1 MEIEK
6 TSHNDDK
13 KTNLKPSKSL
23 EKSAEKDCISFIYF
37 TLANFF

>member
-13 KTNLKPSKSL
+13 KNKPSKSL
-23 EKSAEKDCISFIYF
+23 EKSAEKDCNPFIFF
-37 TLANFF
+37 TLIRFV